1 MVNNASSPKTDA
13 RTLFTRNPNLVF
25 SKIMIG
31 ITFKSFLPNTAAE
44 ISYIMSMVND
54 VMAHDTTIM
63 SMAFQSSLRYEPG
76 WRMRP

>member
-1 MVNNASSPKTDA
+1 MVNNASSPKHT

-31 ITFKSFLPNTAAE
+31 ALKSE
-44 ISYIMSMVND
+44 ISYIMSMVNE

>member
-1 MVNNASSPKTDA
+1 MNNASAPKADA

-31 ITFKSFLPNTAAE
+31 TFKSFLPNTAAE
-44 ISYIMSMVND
+44 ISYIMSMVNE
-54 VMAHDTTIM
+54 VMAQDTTIM